1 MKPQHIDPAEAVQIH
16 KDIGSKK
23 SIGIHWGTYAMGST
37 EVKFFFGFL
46 FFLFLLYLLLFC

>member
-37 EVKFFFGFL
+37 EVKFIGFL